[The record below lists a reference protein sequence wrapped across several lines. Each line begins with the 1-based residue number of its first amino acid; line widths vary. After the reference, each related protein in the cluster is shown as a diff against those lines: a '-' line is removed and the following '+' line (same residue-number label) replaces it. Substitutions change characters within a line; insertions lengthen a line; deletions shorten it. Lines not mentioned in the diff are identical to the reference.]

1 MSEPA
6 LMHDRRPPV
15 GIEPL
20 ALRRASS
27 AFPTGVTIVSTVTA
41 DGTPCGL
48 TVNSF
53 TTVSLDPPLVSWSL
67 KTTSPSLGHFDAAEA
82 GSISILAQDQAEL
95 AMKFATP
102 LPDKFDGVSHSACPR
117 GVPIIDGC
125 LAHFECSPW
134 SRVEAGDHI
143 LYIWR
148 VDRVHLNE
156 LASPLTFHAG
166 GFRQLLT

>member
-6 LMHDRRPPV
+6 LHRDRQAPP

-27 AFPTGVTIVSTVTA
+27 AFPTGVTIVSTLA
-41 DGTPCGL
+41 ASGAPCGL

-53 TTVSLDPPLVSWSL
+53 TTVSLDPPLVAWSL
-67 KTTSPSLGHFDAAEA
+67 KSSSPSLGHFDAAQA
-82 GSISILAQDQAEL
+82 GAISILAHDQAEL
-95 AMKFATP
+95 AQRFASP
-102 LPDKFDGVSHSACPR
+102 QADKFDGVAHSPSAR
-117 GVPIIDGC
+117 GAPVIGGC
-125 LAHFECSPW
+125 LAHFECRPW

-143 LYIWR
+143 LYIWQ
-148 VDRVHLNE
+148 VEHVHLNT
-156 LASPLTFHAG
+156 LDAPLTFHAG